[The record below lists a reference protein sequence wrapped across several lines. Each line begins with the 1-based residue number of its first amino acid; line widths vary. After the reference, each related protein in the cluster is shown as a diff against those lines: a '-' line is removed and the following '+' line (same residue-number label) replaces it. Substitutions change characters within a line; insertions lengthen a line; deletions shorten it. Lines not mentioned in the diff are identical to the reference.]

1 MTDSFGPFGS
11 LGRFGMSQVI
21 DLVIAFTLIECA
33 ALMLYHRVTAR
44 GVAPREFLANMASGM
59 CLMLALRCLA
69 RDTGAAWIAL
79 FLLAAGLAHG
89 TDLLM
94 RWRRS
99 ARGARDERRVT
110 A

>member
-1 MTDSFGPFGS
+1 MTDSFGPFGF
-11 LGRFGMSQVI
+11 LGPFGIPQVI
-21 DLVIAFTLIECA
+21 DLVIALTLFESA
-33 ALMLYHRVTAR
+33 ALVLYHRVTAK
-44 GVAPREFLANMASGM
+44 GVAPREFLSNMISGI

-69 RDTGAAWIAL
+69 RDIGATWTTL

-110 A
+110 T